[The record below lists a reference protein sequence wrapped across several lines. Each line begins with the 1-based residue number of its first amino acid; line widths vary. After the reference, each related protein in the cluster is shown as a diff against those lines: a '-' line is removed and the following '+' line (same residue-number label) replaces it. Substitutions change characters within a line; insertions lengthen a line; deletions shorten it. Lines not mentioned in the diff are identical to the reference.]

1 VFRTSVTSRTP
12 SVWLT
17 LALIVSTAGCSE
29 NPITV
34 DELIITDI
42 VVGDGNEAIT
52 GKSVGVHY
60 TGWIYDWTESDG
72 RGARFDS
79 SHDRGI
85 PFNFAP
91 GGGTTIKG
99 WEVGVPGMRA
109 GGKRELL
116 IPSTMA
122 YGERGGAGGKIPPNS
137 DLLFEIEL
145 ILVRD

>member
-1 VFRTSVTSRTP
+1 MFRTSFTSRTP
-12 SVWLT
+12 SVLLT
-17 LALIVSTAGCSE
+17 LALIVSTAGCFE

-85 PFNFAP
+85 PFYFAP
-91 GGGTTIKG
+91 GSGATIKG

-122 YGERGGAGGKIPPNS
+122 YGEGGGGGGKIPPNS

>member
-1 VFRTSVTSRTP
+1 MFRTSVTSRTP

-122 YGERGGAGGKIPPNS
+122 YGEGGGGGGKIPPNS

>member
-1 VFRTSVTSRTP
+1 MFRAFFTSRTT
-12 SVWLT
+12 SVLLT
-17 LALIVSTAGCSE
+17 LALIVSTAGCSDY
-29 NPITV
+29 PITV

-42 VVGDGNEAIT
+42 VVGDGKEAIT
-52 GKSVGVHY
+52 GKGVGVHY

-72 RGARFDS
+72 RGLRFDS

-85 PFNFAP
+85 PFYFAP
-91 GGGTTIKG
+91 GSGATIKG

-122 YGERGGAGGKIPPNS
+122 YGERGGGGGKIPPNT

>member
-1 VFRTSVTSRTP
+1 VFRTSFTSRTT
-12 SVWLT
+12 SVLLT
-17 LALIVSTAGCSE
+17 LALIVSTAGCFE

-85 PFNFAP
+85 PFYFAP
-91 GGGTTIKG
+91 GSGTTIKG

-122 YGERGGAGGKIPPNS
+122 YGERGGGGGKIPPNS

>member
-1 VFRTSVTSRTP
+1 MFRTSVTSRTP

>member
-1 VFRTSVTSRTP
+1 MFRISTTPRTASVLP
-12 SVWLT
+12 T
-17 LALIVSTAGCSE
+17 LLLILSTAGCADR
-29 NPITV
+29 PITV
-34 DELIITDI
+34 DELIIRDI
-42 VVGDGNEAIT
+42 VVGDGKEATT

-60 TGWIYDWTESDG
+60 TGWIYDWTEPDG

-85 PFNFAP
+85 PFNFVP
-91 GGGTTIKG
+91 GNGATIKG
-99 WEVGVPGMRA
+99 WEVGVPGMRS

-122 YGERGGAGGKIPPNS
+122 YGESGGGGGKIPPNS
-137 DLLFEIEL
+137 DLLFEIDL